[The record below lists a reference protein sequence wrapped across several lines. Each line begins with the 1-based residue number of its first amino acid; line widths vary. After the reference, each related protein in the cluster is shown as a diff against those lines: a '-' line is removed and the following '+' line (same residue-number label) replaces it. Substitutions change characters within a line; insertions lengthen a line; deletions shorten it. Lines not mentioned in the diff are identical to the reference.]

1 MEDVVYTAR
10 GTPNIAL
17 IKYWGKRDEDL
28 ILPKNSSIS
37 LTLDGNAEAIV
48 GKAFKLYTTTSVVFS
63 HKINADFIYIDGELQ
78 DLGNKAVRDR
88 FAIMDILRGI
98 AKTNAHVMVVSK
110 NSFPT
115 ASGLASSASGIATL
129 AYIASN
135 ALDLKLSEK
144 ELSIL
149 ARRGSGSACRS
160 IMGGIVKW
168 EKGETKDGSD
178 SFARQ
183 LYRHDYWPELLD
195 LIAIVSEDKKKVA
208 SRAGMAQ
215 TVATSDLYKKRLEI
229 VDGYA
234 VQLEKAIEKKDMD
247 AMAEIIMKESNNMHA
262 VMLDTSP
269 PIMYLNDLSREIINA
284 VHEINTASGKR
295 ICAYTFDAGP
305 SPHIITTEHEKEK
318 IVDRLLK
325 VEGLQSLLS
334 TKMGKGP
341 EMLQESEAL
350 IDKSF
355 APMLK

>member
-1 MEDVVYTAR
+1 M
-10 GTPNIAL
+10 
-17 IKYWGKRDEDL
+17 KRY
-28 ILPKNSSIS
+28 ILHYHGFFLYVSAAYYCNSCSI
-37 LTLDGNAEAIV
+37 
-48 GKAFKLYTTTSVVFS
+48 
-63 HKINADFIYIDGELQ
+63 
-78 DLGNKAVRDR
+78 
-88 FAIMDILRGI
+88 
-98 AKTNAHVMVVSK
+98 
-110 NSFPT
+110 
-115 ASGLASSASGIATL
+115 
-129 AYIASN
+129 
-135 ALDLKLSEK
+135 
-144 ELSIL
+144 
-149 ARRGSGSACRS
+149 
-160 IMGGIVKW
+160 
-168 EKGETKDGSD
+168 
-178 SFARQ
+178 
-183 LYRHDYWPELLD
+183 WPELLD

-269 PIMYLNDLSREIINA
+269 PIMYLNDLSREIINV
-284 VHEINTASGKR
+284 VHEINTEAGKK